1 MRKVCSGL
9 ACQVLV
15 STALAGT
22 FGTVAPIGGHGA
34 DLALDERRGVVYVSN
49 LTANRIEVVSIAD
62 KSLRPALN
70 VPWQP
75 ASIALSPD
83 GRYLV
88 VTHFWNFQPS
98 SPAPVTVLDLDGNV
112 SRTYTLGVLGL
123 AVSFGQQG
131 EALILTTQDF
141 RLLDPVSGRIEVL
154 ETISGAI
161 AKALPAP
168 AGNIP
173 PDFVQASM
181 AVSGDGQWIYGI
193 AEAVDKATVQF
204 RYQVAT
210 RQLSVITVTAV
221 PTIGPRVMSVNQ
233 DGSVYLTGWGLCN
246 PRGVLLAQFKNPS
259 GAMGIGSH
267 AIDSVRG
274 VIYAQVP
281 EALATSGGSAS
292 QPAGTTPAAPAP
304 PVLAIV
310 DADNLAVRERL
321 QLPENLAGKSVLS
334 SDRNVMYAISAS
346 GLMILPVGALAQARR
361 LRALQEDVVFRGT
374 FCERR
379 VLTQEIDLVDPGG
392 GATDFRL
399 STTTPGITLAPT
411 SGATPAKVRVA
422 VDLNAFQNQ
431 RGTLEAQ
438 IEIRS
443 AAAVNLPS
451 PVRVLVN
458 NREPD
463 QRGTF
468 FNVPGKLVDIL
479 ADPFRDRFYVL
490 RQDQNQVLVFDGSD
504 YRQIATFRTGNTP
517 TQMTMTLDGQYLLV
531 GNDNSQIA
539 NVHEL
544 NRMQQE
550 TPIAMP
556 PGHYPRSVAASGS
569 AILAAC
575 RVAGPAHTIDRLN
588 LFFRIGTTLPS
599 LGVWEN
605 KIHINTVLAPA
616 PSGSSILA
624 AMADGNLMLYSS
636 AADTFTVSRKDFT
649 ELSGAYAAAGNDAF
663 VVGNVLLNSS
673 LVPSGRFEA
682 DSGASSGFAFVDQ
695 YGMKTTAPA
704 SPNPGVIQRL
714 DLQRGNSL
722 GPTRMTEAPLVGEPG
737 FVFTRTL
744 APLANRKAIVALT
757 TSGFTVLAWNY
768 DAAVGTPRLDSV
780 VNAADQSEA
789 VAAGGLVRV
798 RGFQLGPSSLA
809 NRELPLPT
817 ALAESCLTV
826 NGTLAPMFSLSPAEI
841 NAQLPFQIAGNATLI
856 LRTPSA
862 ISNALA
868 ISIRAVAPSVFRSG
882 TAGPETGLA
891 TVIRATN
898 NGLVTPSNPVHPDDT
913 IIIYATGLGRTA
925 PPVEAGAAG
934 PSDPLAAAV
943 VQPEVTLGGVSLPVF
958 YAGLA
963 PGQVGVYQINAAV
976 PSWVPLG
983 MEVPLT
989 ISQGGYSTSL
999 SVRVVK

>member
-1 MRKVCSGL
+1 MRKVCSSL
-9 ACQVLV
+9 VCQVLV
-15 STALAGT
+15 SAALAGT
-22 FGTVAPIGGHGA
+22 FGRVAPIGGHGA
-34 DLALDERRGVVYVSN
+34 DLAVDERRGVVYVAN

-62 KSLRPALN
+62 KTLRPAFN

-123 AVSFGQQG
+123 SAAFGRQA

-141 RLLDPVSGRIEVL
+141 RLLDPATGRIEVL
-154 ETISGAI
+154 ETIAGAI
-161 AKALPAP
+161 AKALPVP

-181 AVSGDGQWIYGI
+181 AASGDGQWIYGI
-193 AEAVDKATVQF
+193 AEAPDKATVQF

-210 RQLSVITVTAV
+210 RGLAVITVTAT
-221 PTIGPRVMSVNQ
+221 PPLGPRVMSVNQ
-233 DGSVYLTGWGLCN
+233 DGSAYLAGWGLSS
-246 PRGVLLAQFKNPS
+246 PRGVLLAQFSNPS
-259 GAMGIGSH
+259 GALGIGGH

-281 EALATSGGSAS
+281 EAPATSAGSSAP
-292 QPAGTTPAAPAP
+292 PAGSTPAP
-304 PVLAIV
+304 PALAIV

-321 QLPENLAGKSVLS
+321 QLPENLAGKSALS
-334 SDRNVMYAISAS
+334 SDRSVLYAISAS
-346 GLMILPVGALAQARR
+346 GLMILPVGALAQTRR
-361 LRALQEDVVFRGT
+361 VRALQEDVVFRGS

-379 VLTQEIDLVDPGG
+379 VLTQDLDLVDPGG

-399 STTTPGITLAPT
+399 STTAPGIAITPA
-411 SGATPAKVRVA
+411 SGVTPAKVQVA

-431 RGTLEAQ
+431 RGTLAAQ

-443 AAAVNLPS
+443 AAAVNLPN

-468 FNVPGKLVDIL
+468 FNVPGKLVDVL

-504 YRQIATFRTGNTP
+504 YRQIGSFRTGNTP

-531 GNDNSQIA
+531 GNDNSQII
-539 NVHEL
+539 NLHEL

-569 AILAAC
+569 AILAAS
-575 RVAGPAHTIDRLN
+575 RVAGPAHTIDRIN
-588 LFFRIGTTLPS
+588 LFFRMATTLPS

-605 KIHINTVLAPA
+605 KIHVNTVLAPT

-624 AMADGNLMLYSS
+624 AMADGNLMLYNS

-649 ELSGAYAAAGNDAF
+649 ELSGAYAAAGGDVF
-663 VVGNVLLNSS
+663 LVGNVLLNSS
-673 LVPSGRFEA
+673 LVPVKRFETG
-682 DSGASSGFAFVDQ
+682 SGTSSGFAYVDQ
-695 YGMKTTAPA
+695 YGVKSSAPA
-704 SPNPGVIQRL
+704 SPNPGVIQRV
-714 DLQRGNSL
+714 DLERGDSL
-722 GPTRMTEAPLVGEPG
+722 RPTRMTEAPLVGEPG

-768 DAAVGTPRLDSV
+768 DAAVGTPRLESV
-780 VNAADQSEA
+780 VNAADLSEA
-789 VAAGGLVRV
+789 VASGGLVRV
-798 RGFQLGPSSLA
+798 LGAELSPVSVA
-809 NRELPLPT
+809 TRELPLPT

-826 NGTLAPMFSLSPAEI
+826 NGALAPMFWLSPAEI
-841 NAQLPFQIAGNATLI
+841 SAQLPFQIAGNATLI

-868 ISIRAVAPSVFRSG
+868 ISIRAAAPSVFRSG

-891 TVIRATN
+891 TVIRAKN
-898 NGLVTPSNPVHPDDT
+898 NGLVTPSNPVHPEDT

-925 PPVEAGAAG
+925 PPVEDGAAG
-934 PSDPLAAAV
+934 PSDPLARAL
-943 VQPEVTLGGVSLPVF
+943 VQPEVSLGGVSLPVS
-958 YAGLA
+958 YAGLV
-963 PGQVGVYQINAAV
+963 PGEVGVYQINAAV
-976 PSWVPLG
+976 PSWAPLG

-999 SVRVVK
+999 NVRVVK